1 MRARNI
7 ETNITMEENKLSSS
21 FTNPCE
27 LVRGTCRTWI
37 EDEGLEL
44 AEEDDGAD
52 IDIDVDID
60 INVVDVNIDVA
71 GWNVDK
77 GTPNGRRS
85 VRLRLDKLPA
95 LADEIA
101 AQTQRAKATS
111 TSTTAQPESSPK
123 DEDHYNDDPTTEA
136 CSSWIQ
142 WDEEGWHYSGEG
154 FQGTKAEKRERIALY
169 LLALDAIN
177 FCFWPLPESDS
188 KNTNAGNAASTAD
201 YNNQNSNNLLE
212 YEHLAM
218 SMKKMA
224 ESDHGRG
231 DGDGFVFSPQNL
243 ASMTTEKMTSLFD
256 SCLDP
261 LKYPLPNIRKRAQL
275 WNEVGESL
283 LANFHGSASALLD
296 ASKKDAS
303 KLVELVAM
311 SFPGFRD
318 EVFIP
323 ASSSSSSEQNPRRIV
338 FLKRAQIFVGDINA
352 ALGLDLKG
360 MERLTTFADYRVPQI
375 LRHWGVLEYSPCLAS
390 RVDEKIELERG
401 SCDEISIRASTVVA
415 VEELVGVLNQN
426 QTTDE
431 NDQSGGSKGTNTTD
445 TFTDVTVDWYLW
457 QVGERMH
464 QEGIMKPFHKVRTH
478 FY

>member
-1 MRARNI
+1 
-7 ETNITMEENKLSSS
+7 
-21 FTNPCE
+21 
-27 LVRGTCRTWI
+27 VRRTCRTWI
-37 EDEGLEL
+37 EDEGFKLG
-44 AEEDDGAD
+44 EEDDGAD
-52 IDIDVDID
+52 I
-60 INVVDVNIDVA
+60 DVNIDVA

-77 GTPNGRRS
+77 GTSNGRRS
-85 VRLRLDKLPA
+85 VRLRLDKLPG

-101 AQTQRAKATS
+101 AQSQRAKATS
-111 TSTTAQPESSPK
+111 TSTTAQPESLPK
-123 DEDHYNDDPTTEA
+123 DEDHYSDVPATET

-188 KNTNAGNAASTAD
+188 KNTNAENAASTAAH
-201 YNNQNSNNLLE
+201 NNENSNNLLE

-231 DGDGFVFSPQNL
+231 DDDGDGFVFSPQNL

-283 LANFHGSASALLD
+283 LTDFHGSASALLD
-296 ASKKDAS
+296 TSKKDAS
-303 KLVELVAM
+303 KLVELVAL

-323 ASSSSSSEQNPRRIV
+323 PASSSSDQNPRRIV

-352 ALGLDLKG
+352 ALGLDLEG

-375 LRHWGVLEYSPCLAS
+375 LRHWGVLEYSTCLAS

-415 VEELVGVLNQN
+415 VEELVGALNQN

-445 TFTDVTVDWYLW
+445 AFTDVTVDWYLW